1 MNEYKYIMGYSK
13 ADGDNAV
20 TINYFASKT
29 LQELQNRAQQVRA
42 KGCIVHKFGRYNA
55 NQYLAGTYDPK
66 A

>member
-29 LQELQNRAQQVRA
+29 LQELQDFAQRARN
-42 KGCIVHKFGRYNA
+42 KGCIVHKFGRITPS
-55 NQYLAGTYDPK
+55 QQLPSTYDPK